1 MTTYRVAF
9 VESGS
14 NTIIYMDLTESN
26 ADAVGVFDKEL
37 DPAYILQT
45 KAVFS
50 EAKYILVRLDR
61 KEATT
66 DWETV
71 KQKIIYL

>member
-9 VESGS
+9 IESGS
-14 NTIIYMDLTESN
+14 DTVIFMDVTESN

-45 KAVFS
+45 KAVIS

-61 KEATT
+61 KETTT

>member
-9 VESGS
+9 IESGS
-14 NTIIYMDLTESN
+14 DTVIFMDVTESN

-45 KAVFS
+45 KAVFY

-61 KEATT
+61 KETTT